1 MVTDLANFFIRGF
14 LVSIQLYAVLNPLSV
29 IPTFASLTEAWS
41 QDQKRHAVR
50 KASLIVLLL
59 MTIFCF
65 LGDPLLKL
73 LNVSIASLRFGGG
86 ILLMVIAVDML
97 SGMSRTKSLESMD
110 EALIVPIATPLLV
123 GPGTITTLIVLSV
136 SEGFATTML
145 GVVIATLLVF
155 LTLSSGELLLE
166 KAGKNFVRSLGRFM
180 AIVIAGISGEM
191 IHKALVEWGIASK

>member
-1 MVTDLANFFIRGF
+1 M
-14 LVSIQLYAVLNPLSV
+14 
-29 IPTFASLTEAWS
+29 
-41 QDQKRHAVR
+41 
-50 KASLIVLLL
+50 
-59 MTIFCF
+59 MTNFCF

-86 ILLMVIAVDML
+86 ILLMVLAVDML
-97 SGMSRTKSLESMD
+97 SGMSRTKSVESMD

-145 GVVIATLLVF
+145 GVVIATVLVF

-166 KAGKNFVRSLGRFM
+166 KAGARQLSIRLAPGTYTLRINVLLNAKSYLNQVDIRVDNVSLLY
-180 AIVIAGISGEM
+180 AP
-191 IHKALVEWGIASK
+191 